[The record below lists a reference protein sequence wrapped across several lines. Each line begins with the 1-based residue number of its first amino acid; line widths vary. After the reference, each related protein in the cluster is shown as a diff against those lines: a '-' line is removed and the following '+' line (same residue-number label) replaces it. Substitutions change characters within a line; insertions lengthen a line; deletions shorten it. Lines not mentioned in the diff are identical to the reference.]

1 MYIMYIF
8 VIVNVLLNIRVKY
21 DSTRIVPSTQAT
33 QATLCCL
40 WRIVTAQAGIAPSD
54 ACWFTHTWNRAAWGY
69 VFLIPTSGRRLGITG
84 GRCLPLAFRH
94 SGTHTHDLSCCHT
107 VGWLCMQ
114 PCGYLLLDSCTYYC

>member
-1 MYIMYIF
+1 ML
-8 VIVNVLLNIRVKY
+8 NVLLNIRMKY
-21 DSTRIVPSTQAT
+21 DFIRIVPCTQAT

-94 SGTHTHDLSCCHT
+94 SGTHTHGCHAPT
-107 VGWLCMQ
+107 
-114 PCGYLLLDSCTYYC
+114 LLDGCVCRSVVICYWIRVHTGIDRLLYVFI